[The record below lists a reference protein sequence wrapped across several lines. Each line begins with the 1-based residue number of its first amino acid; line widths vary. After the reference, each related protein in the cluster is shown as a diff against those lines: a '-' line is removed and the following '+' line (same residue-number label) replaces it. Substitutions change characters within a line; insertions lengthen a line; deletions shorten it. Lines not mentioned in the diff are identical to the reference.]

1 MIARQISQ
9 QLTTDLG
16 QPFVVDNRAGGG
28 EGCINVLHLMS
39 MEFGGIT
46 LPARVQAVCATATG
60 RLAFLTFTSPFFF
73 ACQRSYWP
81 CIRSQISGPLPTHLP
96 TRSAISAVMA
106 ERPLITRDRV
116 TRDTPSCS
124 AASVTLSCSS
134 GNTSSRMIRPGCEGL
149 CIVIFISFQLAI
161 TLVVVLIIN
170 QLGVLAFE

>member
-46 LPARVQAVCATATG
+46 LPARVQAVCATATD

-73 ACQRSYWP
+73 ACQRST
-81 CIRSQISGPLPTHLP
+81 GPAYAA
-96 TRSAISAVMA
+96 RFRGRC
-106 ERPLITRDRV
+106 RPICQHEAPFRR
-116 TRDTPSCS
+116 
-124 AASVTLSCSS
+124 
-134 GNTSSRMIRPGCEGL
+134 
-149 CIVIFISFQLAI
+149 
-161 TLVVVLIIN
+161 
-170 QLGVLAFE
+170 